1 MGRPCRFIGLSFF
14 FSALLIGGAA
24 TSSSADISSP
34 TEIIRWRQNLPLE
47 LKRQVTQEGSVSGM
61 IRWSGELGHPD
72 RARPY
77 CDAFTIHSY
86 QLKQGV
92 WVGAGVAK
100 IVQNPNRP
108 YECSYQVIFMP
119 TGVPVRI
126 DASYNGRWKTGL
138 SSYAGSVSVVTEE
151 GVNPIFTID
160 PNNRDVFNI
169 NFKPRIS
176 VRID

>member
-1 MGRPCRFIGLSFF
+1 MGRISRFFGLSFL
-14 FSALLIGGAA
+14 FSALLIGG
-24 TSSSADISSP
+24 TVDRSSADISSP
-34 TEIIRWRQNLPLE
+34 TDIYRGRSNLPLE
-47 LKRQVTQEGSVSGM
+47 LKRQPVQEGSVSGM

-72 RARPY
+72 RPRPY
-77 CDAFTIHSY
+77 CDAFTIQSY

-92 WVGAGVAK
+92 WVGTGLAK
-100 IVQNPNRP
+100 ITSNPNRP

-138 SSYAGSVSVVTEE
+138 NSYAGSVSVIPEE
-151 GVNPIFTID
+151 GINPIFTID
-160 PNNRDVFNI
+160 PNSRDVFNI
-169 NFKPRIS
+169 NLKPRIF